1 MTTRKRSGSGSKQ
14 PKEKIVY
21 IYELLLRGEDVVKGY
36 SNFWND
42 FFLISPPHLE
52 LLESEVQKLDDDF
65 RTCVAKP
72 NVILL
77 IKQCISMLDSDNP
90 KRVNNSLITLSSL
103 TFVLFRKFSANYVES
118 IVEEAEDDI
127 RNLVSKIKALLFDS
141 NENEVEGSTY
151 YCLKFLCVLV
161 TGIDDLS
168 HNILL
173 EFMVA
178 NNLFDPLKKI
188 LGDPTQ
194 RLKYGNDV
202 VILLTLLVN
211 YRKSDRTNPY
221 AVQLSLLDDEF
232 ALHGFG
238 QIISTTLFEFIR
250 LQSSNDVSAQNNS
263 WISSFSS
270 MVGNMF
276 LSEEIDGKSQNI
288 RQNTVLLLALYEAV
302 HLNRN
307 FITTLATTHTEASTA
322 PPDLLNNSDVI
333 PDLQTVPMLE
343 ASQYPTNLIVA
354 VFQYCSVVMADHKNE
369 NSLTNLKLCFIVL
382 TCISEDQYA
391 NSMMHNLTFQVY
403 LNKAHMRHR
412 KLTSDRFSKPQP
424 LAATLLDL
432 LTEFIVTHLLKK
444 FPMEHYLLCIGII
457 QRIIIYQKRCRI
469 RLMYPW
475 KTVWTAIISMLKF
488 IMCQEQQLVK
498 KMNIFNLLTKVI
510 NIFNLFIT
518 YGDTFLATTS
528 CYDELYYEL
537 NREEKIFSEI
547 QAMALRYTAM
557 EANEYKEDAFKV
569 TNSLINILSIVKH
582 FQIKIKEWLIAE
594 SLSTPTEEQIMK
606 QIQNNYDL
614 TLKLQDSLDTFERYS
629 EKPHH
634 LFFSNLVKDVILDT
648 RRIVHNDLMKLC
660 TRNRLKFVTQ

>member
-1 MTTRKRSGSGSKQ
+1 MSTRKRSGSGTKQ

-21 IYELLLRGEDVVKGY
+21 IFESLFRGEDVVRGY
-36 SNFWND
+36 NNFWNEL
-42 FFLISPPHLE
+42 FLITPPSLE
-52 LLESEVQKLDDDF
+52 ILDTEIQQLDDLKM
-65 RTCVAKP
+65 CAAKP
-72 NVILL
+72 NIILVV
-77 IKQCISMLDSDNP
+77 KKCIEMLDSDNP

-103 TFVLFRKFSANYVES
+103 TFALCRKYSVTQETSENYLEYV
-118 IVEEAEDDI
+118 VAEAEDEIKSLID
-127 RNLVSKIKALLFDS
+127 KIKVLLSESDESSF
-141 NENEVEGSTY
+141 
-151 YCLKFLCVLV
+151 YCIKFLLP
-161 TGIDDLS
+161 
-168 HNILL
+168 ILITNSCGRNKIM
-173 EFMVA
+173 EYIMAA
-178 NNLFDPLKKI
+178 NNLFEPLKKI
-188 LGDPTQ
+188 LSDPTQ
-194 RLKYGNDV
+194 RLKYGNDI

-250 LQSSNDVSAQNNS
+250 LQSTNDVTTHNNS

-270 MVGNMF
+270 IVGNIF

-307 FITTLATTHTEASTA
+307 FITTLATTHTETSTA
-322 PPDLLNNSDVI
+322 PSDLLSNSDVL
-333 PDLQTVPMLE
+333 PEVQTAPMLE

-354 VFQYCSVVMADHKNE
+354 VFQYCSVVMADHKND

-391 NSMMHNLTFQVY
+391 NSMMHNLTFQVF

-412 KLTSDRFSKPQP
+412 KVTSDRFSKPQP

-475 KTVWTAIISMLKF
+475 KSVWTAIISMLKF

-498 KMNIFNLLTKVI
+498 KMNIFNLLTKLI
-510 NIFNLFIT
+510 TESRIGALF
-518 YGDTFLATTS
+518 A
-528 CYDELYYEL
+528 
-537 NREEKIFSEI
+537 
-547 QAMALRYTAM
+547 ALGS
-557 EANEYKEDAFKV
+557 YKP
-569 TNSLINILSIVKH
+569 
-582 FQIKIKEWLIAE
+582 KEGSYAKE
-594 SLSTPTEEQIMK
+594 
-606 QIQNNYDL
+606 
-614 TLKLQDSLDTFERYS
+614 
-629 EKPHH
+629 
-634 LFFSNLVKDVILDT
+634 
-648 RRIVHNDLMKLC
+648 
-660 TRNRLKFVTQ
+660 

>member
-1 MTTRKRSGSGSKQ
+1 MSTRKRSGSGTKQ

-21 IYELLLRGEDVVKGY
+21 IFESLFRGEDVVRGY
-36 SNFWND
+36 NNFWNEL
-42 FFLISPPHLE
+42 FLITPPSLE
-52 LLESEVQKLDDDF
+52 ILDTEIQQLDDLKM
-65 RTCVAKP
+65 CAAKP
-72 NVILL
+72 NIILVV
-77 IKQCISMLDSDNP
+77 KKCIEMLDSDNP

-103 TFVLFRKFSANYVES
+103 TFALCRKYSVTQETSENYLEYV
-118 IVEEAEDDI
+118 VAEAEDEIKSLID
-127 RNLVSKIKALLFDS
+127 KIKVLLSESDESSF
-141 NENEVEGSTY
+141 
-151 YCLKFLCVLV
+151 YCIKFLLP
-161 TGIDDLS
+161 
-168 HNILL
+168 ILITNSCGRNKIM
-173 EFMVA
+173 EYIMAA
-178 NNLFDPLKKI
+178 NNLFEPLKKI
-188 LGDPTQ
+188 LSDPTQ
-194 RLKYGNDV
+194 RLKYGNDI

-250 LQSSNDVSAQNNS
+250 LQSTNDVTTHNNS

-270 MVGNMF
+270 IVGNIF

-307 FITTLATTHTEASTA
+307 FITTLATTHTETSTA
-322 PPDLLNNSDVI
+322 PSDLLSNSDVL
-333 PDLQTVPMLE
+333 PEVQTAPMLE

-354 VFQYCSVVMADHKNE
+354 VFQYCSVVMADHKND

-391 NSMMHNLTFQVY
+391 NSMMHNLTFQVF

-412 KLTSDRFSKPQP
+412 KVTSDRFSKPQP

-475 KTVWTAIISMLKF
+475 KSVWTAIISMLKF

-498 KMNIFNLLTKVI
+498 KMNIFNLLTK
-510 NIFNLFIT
+510 
-518 YGDTFLATTS
+518 
-528 CYDELYYEL
+528 
-537 NREEKIFSEI
+537 I
-547 QAMALRYTAM
+547 QAMALRYTLM
-557 EANEYKEDAFKV
+557 ETNEFKEDAFKV
-569 TNSLINILSIVKH
+569 TSSLINILSIVKH

-606 QIQNNYDL
+606 QIQSNYDL

-629 EKPHH
+629 EQPHH
-634 LFFSNLVKDVILDT
+634 LFFSSLVKDAILDT
-648 RRIVHNDLMKLC
+648 RRIVHNDLIKLC
-660 TRNRLKFVTQ
+660 SRNRLKCMTQ

>member
-1 MTTRKRSGSGSKQ
+1 MSTRKRSGSGTKQ

-21 IYELLLRGEDVVKGY
+21 IFESLFRGEDVVRGY
-36 SNFWND
+36 NNFWNEL
-42 FFLISPPHLE
+42 FLITPPSLE
-52 LLESEVQKLDDDF
+52 ILDTEIQQLDDLKM
-65 RTCVAKP
+65 CAAKP
-72 NVILL
+72 NIILVV
-77 IKQCISMLDSDNP
+77 KKCIEMLDSDNP

-103 TFVLFRKFSANYVES
+103 TFALCRKYSVTQETSENYLEYV
-118 IVEEAEDDI
+118 VAEAEDEIKSLID
-127 RNLVSKIKALLFDS
+127 KIKVLLSESDESSF
-141 NENEVEGSTY
+141 
-151 YCLKFLCVLV
+151 YCIKFLLP
-161 TGIDDLS
+161 
-168 HNILL
+168 ILITNSCGRNKIM
-173 EFMVA
+173 EYIMAA
-178 NNLFDPLKKI
+178 NNLFEPLKKI
-188 LGDPTQ
+188 LSDPTQ
-194 RLKYGNDV
+194 RLKYGNDI

-250 LQSSNDVSAQNNS
+250 LQSTNDVTTHNNS

-270 MVGNMF
+270 IVGNIF

-307 FITTLATTHTEASTA
+307 FITTLATTHTETSTA
-322 PPDLLNNSDVI
+322 PSDLLSNSDVL
-333 PDLQTVPMLE
+333 PEVQTAPMLE

-354 VFQYCSVVMADHKNE
+354 VFQYCSVVMADHKND

-391 NSMMHNLTFQVY
+391 NSMMHNLTFQVF

-412 KLTSDRFSKPQP
+412 KVTSDRFSKPQP

-475 KTVWTAIISMLKF
+475 KSVWTAIISMLKF

-498 KMNIFNLLTKVI
+498 KMNIFNLLTKYPWYPYTVSCI
-510 NIFNLFIT
+510 
-518 YGDTFLATTS
+518 YLARLISAQPISRKKTKFTVDLA
-528 CYDELYYEL
+528 DE
-537 NREEKIFSEI
+537 
-547 QAMALRYTAM
+547 
-557 EANEYKEDAFKV
+557 
-569 TNSLINILSIVKH
+569 
-582 FQIKIKEWLIAE
+582 
-594 SLSTPTEEQIMK
+594 
-606 QIQNNYDL
+606 
-614 TLKLQDSLDTFERYS
+614 
-629 EKPHH
+629 
-634 LFFSNLVKDVILDT
+634 
-648 RRIVHNDLMKLC
+648 C
-660 TRNRLKFVTQ
+660 

>member
-1 MTTRKRSGSGSKQ
+1 MSTRKRSGSGTKQ

-21 IYELLLRGEDVVKGY
+21 IFESLFRGEDVVRGY
-36 SNFWND
+36 NNFWNEL
-42 FFLISPPHLE
+42 FLITPPSLE
-52 LLESEVQKLDDDF
+52 ILDTEIQQLDDLKM
-65 RTCVAKP
+65 CAAKP
-72 NVILL
+72 NIILVV
-77 IKQCISMLDSDNP
+77 KKCIEMLDSDNP

-103 TFVLFRKFSANYVES
+103 TFALCRKYSVTQETSENYLEYV
-118 IVEEAEDDI
+118 VAEAEDEIKSLID
-127 RNLVSKIKALLFDS
+127 KIKVLLSESDESSF
-141 NENEVEGSTY
+141 
-151 YCLKFLCVLV
+151 YCIKFLLP
-161 TGIDDLS
+161 
-168 HNILL
+168 ILITNSCGRNKIM
-173 EFMVA
+173 EYIMAA
-178 NNLFDPLKKI
+178 NNLFEPLKKI
-188 LGDPTQ
+188 LSDPTQ
-194 RLKYGNDV
+194 RLKYGNDI

-250 LQSSNDVSAQNNS
+250 LQSTNDVTTHNNS

-270 MVGNMF
+270 IVGNIF

-288 RQNTVLLLALYEAV
+288 R
-302 HLNRN
+302 
-307 FITTLATTHTEASTA
+307 
-322 PPDLLNNSDVI
+322 
-333 PDLQTVPMLE
+333 
-343 ASQYPTNLIVA
+343 
-354 VFQYCSVVMADHKNE
+354 SVVMADHKND

-391 NSMMHNLTFQVY
+391 NSMMHNLTFQVF

-412 KLTSDRFSKPQP
+412 KVTSDRFSKPQP

-475 KTVWTAIISMLKF
+475 KSVWTAIISMLKF

-498 KMNIFNLLTKVI
+498 KMNIFNLLTK
-510 NIFNLFIT
+510 
-518 YGDTFLATTS
+518 
-528 CYDELYYEL
+528 
-537 NREEKIFSEI
+537 I
-547 QAMALRYTAM
+547 QAMALRYTLM
-557 EANEYKEDAFKV
+557 ETNEFKEDAFKV
-569 TNSLINILSIVKH
+569 TSSLINILSIVKH

-606 QIQNNYDL
+606 QIQSNYDL

-629 EKPHH
+629 EQPHH
-634 LFFSNLVKDVILDT
+634 LFFSSLVKDAILDT
-648 RRIVHNDLMKLC
+648 RRIVHNDLIKLC
-660 TRNRLKFVTQ
+660 SRNRLKCMTQ